1 MKKNIIFIVLVCLAL
16 STPIHAIRKD
26 TKLILDELQK
36 ISQTL
41 AALDQKVTIV
51 STGFDELQKK
61 MEIIERKVSA
71 ISTSQ
76 ADLNQNKE
84 GVVLSLQFIKE
95 ELNDL
100 KNELTQISDKMTNF
114 TPTVGNNPEGG
125 EDSTLEEQD
134 SAMVQSPES
143 VYFTAYSDYLKKNY
157 DLAIKGFKQFISLF
171 PQNGL
176 ADNSLYW
183 IGECYYAQRM
193 FQDAV
198 NTFGELIDTYNDGDK
213 IPAATLKKGFAL
225 IEMGSGSEGMDVL
238 KGLISRFPLSE
249 EASLAQQKIKEISE

>member
-16 STPIHAIRKD
+16 SSPVYSIRKD

-41 AALDQKVTIV
+41 AALDQKVTV
-51 STGFDELQKK
+51 VATGFDELQKK
-61 MEIIERKVSA
+61 VDVIERRVSA

-84 GVVLSLQFIKE
+84 SMVLSLQFIKE

-100 KNELTQISDKMTNF
+100 KNELTRISDKMTNF
-114 TPTVGNNPEGG
+114 TPAPGNVSEVGG
-125 EDSTLEEQD
+125 EEEPVGQD
-134 SAMVQSPES
+134 SMVQSPES
-143 VYFTAYSDYLKKNY
+143 IYFTAYSDYLKKNY

-198 NTFGELIDTYNDGDK
+198 STFGELIDTYNDGDK

-225 IEMGSGSEGMDVL
+225 IEMGSRADGMEVL

-249 EASLAQQKIKEISE
+249 EASLAQQKIKEISD

>member
-1 MKKNIIFIVLVCLAL
+1 
-16 STPIHAIRKD
+16 
-26 TKLILDELQK
+26 LILDELQK
-36 ISQTL
+36 ISQAL
-41 AALDQKVTIV
+41 AALDQKVTV
-51 STGFDELQKK
+51 VATGFDELQKK
-61 MEIIERKVSA
+61 VAIIERKVSA

-84 GVVLSLQFIKE
+84 SVVLSLQFIKE

-100 KNELTQISDKMTNF
+100 KNDVRQISDKMTNF
-114 TPTVGNNPEGG
+114 TPTMGNNPEGG
-125 EDSTLEEQD
+125 EDNDLEGEG
-134 SAMVQSPES
+134 AGMVQSPES
-143 VYFTAYSDYLKKNY
+143 IYFTAYSDYLKKNY
-157 DLAIKGFKQFISLF
+157 DLAIKGFKEFISLF

-198 NTFGELIDTYNDGDK
+198 STFGELIDTYNDGDK

-249 EASLAQQKIKEISE
+249 EASLAQQKIKEISD

>member
-16 STPIHAIRKD
+16 SSPVYSIRKD

-41 AALDQKVTIV
+41 AALDQKVTV
-51 STGFDELQKK
+51 VATGFDELQKK
-61 MEIIERKVSA
+61 VDIIERKVSA

-84 GVVLSLQFIKE
+84 SVVLSLQFIKE
-95 ELNDL
+95 ELNDF
-100 KNELTQISDKMTNF
+100 KNELRKISDKMVNF
-114 TPTVGNNPEGG
+114 TPFPGNNSEGG
-125 EDSTLEEQD
+125 EEENSEVPDSM
-134 SAMVQSPES
+134 AQSPES
-143 VYFTAYSDYLKKNY
+143 IYFTAYSDYLKKNY
-157 DLAIKGFKQFISLF
+157 DLAIKGFQEFISLF

-198 NTFGELIDTYNDGDK
+198 STFGELIDTYNDGDK

-225 IEMGSGSEGMDVL
+225 IEMGSGSEGMDTL

-249 EASLAQQKIKEISE
+249 EASLAQQKIKEISD